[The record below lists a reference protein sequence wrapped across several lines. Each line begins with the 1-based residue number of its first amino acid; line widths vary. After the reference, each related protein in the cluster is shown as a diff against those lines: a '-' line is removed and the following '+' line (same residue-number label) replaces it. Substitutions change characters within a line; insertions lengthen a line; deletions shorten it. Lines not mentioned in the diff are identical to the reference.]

1 VLIAK
6 ALAVLVRDWL
16 INRVARDPSLVI
28 WSMMELWRRDDYPN
42 GEVVTVFYG
51 NWSMFSDYGMDEAN
65 RGWRGI
71 IP

>member
-1 VLIAK
+1 
-6 ALAVLVRDWL
+6 
-16 INRVARDPSLVI
+16 
-28 WSMMELWRRDDYPN
+28 MMELWRRDDCPN